1 MAGTAPVNSYE
12 GICDL
17 PLNMFGCSIKT
28 RYFPSVIVFTMTLG
42 WYYICG
48 LFSQGGTTALYGL
61 IPFFFI
67 LLLGGVQGYVIM
79 KQPQCPPVPWWGVV
93 GAAVIGILCGAIGW
107 IGAKKGIEAAAAA
120 AAAATSS
127 NAPKPPKKCP
137 DPANQTYISELDM
150 CFNTSFLT
158 GNGVKANG
166 FTNYVSGSENFANMQ
181 PGAVPVFTFSNI
193 LSANTGISKSVPDML
208 SSSSGEKCTAPS
220 ANSDQTF
227 VVDLYKNGKLITQAI
242 GE

>member
-17 PLNMFGCSIKT
+17 PLNMFGYSIKT

-120 AAAATSS
+120 AAEFSRS
-127 NAPKPPKKCP
+127 HAPKPPRTCPKPSHVYFPEIGKCV
-137 DPANQTYISELDM
+137 DPTTIKGEDPNAEQ
-150 CFNTSFLT
+150 
-158 GNGVKANG
+158 
-166 FTNYVSGSENFANMQ
+166 FTNMQ

>member
-1 MAGTAPVNSYE
+1 
-12 GICDL
+12 
-17 PLNMFGCSIKT
+17 
-28 RYFPSVIVFTMTLG
+28 MTLG

-120 AAAATSS
+120 AAEFSRS
-127 NAPKPPKKCP
+127 NAPKICP
-137 DPANQTYISELDM
+137 NPNEIYVAQLGDCFTPEELKALQEAKDKRLHPNQ
-150 CFNTSFLT
+150 
-158 GNGVKANG
+158 KANG
-166 FTNYVSGSENFANMQ
+166 FTNYVSGSENFTNMQ